1 MNIDYGLIWIQDE
14 DYFCYKYQ
22 VLTDFGPVQI
32 DENYTAQTCD
42 LTGELSVGW
51 QCRVEC

>member
-22 VLTDFGPVQI
+22 VLTDFGPV
-32 DENYTAQTCD
+32 
-42 LTGELSVGW
+42 
-51 QCRVEC
+51 